1 MEVYEIKEILEK
13 NGYQA
18 KICEGYVLGRG
29 VVPIEIYF
37 DKRGIT
43 KIVGI
48 YPDHDGPD
56 GNREVDFGTNINK
69 IPPNFCPPP
78 AYIENSEAL

>member
-1 MEVYEIKEILEK
+1 MKVSEIEKILK
-13 NGYQA
+13 KYGYQT
-18 KICEGYVLGRG
+18 KICKGYILGRG

-37 DKRGIT
+37 GKRGIT

-56 GNREVDFGTNINK
+56 GNREVDFGTDINK